1 MIEPRLDETIFGDR
15 PPPTT
20 RAERRSREPRD
31 RSGRT
36 RLAVL
41 LGVVLIVA
49 ALVFAFGALTPMVS
63 SFFSRNDYAGPGTGT
78 VEYTVE
84 EGATGS
90 QIAAGLAKL
99 DVIKTQ
105 SSFIEAANGNPSASN
120 SIQPGTYQLKKQ
132 MSAGEALA
140 ILGDPNARVS
150 TGITIPEGKWASEIY
165 ATLAKSTG
173 HKVADYE
180 KAANTVKLP
189 NGITAP
195 DQAKYR
201 LEGWLF
207 PKTYNF
213 SKQDSPKS
221 QLQRMVDETTQ
232 ELTDLKVPRAK
243 WERTLTLASIVEGES
258 SGKVDRGK
266 VARVVENRLV
276 DQTGLINGRLQM
288 DSTIHYIMQKRGNVE
303 TTDAERAQPD
313 PYNTYLNTGL
323 PPGPINNP
331 GVAAIEAAVSPDPG
345 SWLYFVTIDSN
356 TGETLFASTFEEHQ
370 RNIQKWQNTK

>member
-1 MIEPRLDETIFGDR
+1 MPGRRWPSSAT
-15 PPPTT
+15 PT
-20 RAERRSREPRD
+20 
-31 RSGRT
+31 
-36 RLAVL
+36 
-41 LGVVLIVA
+41 
-49 ALVFAFGALTPMVS
+49 
-63 SFFSRNDYAGPGTGT
+63 
-78 VEYTVE
+78 
-84 EGATGS
+84 
-90 QIAAGLAKL
+90 
-99 DVIKTQ
+99 
-105 SSFIEAANGNPSASN
+105 
-120 SIQPGTYQLKKQ
+120 
-132 MSAGEALA
+132 
-140 ILGDPNARVS
+140 RVS
-150 TGITIPEGKWASEIY
+150 TGITIPEGKWATEIY

-189 NGITAP
+189 NGMTAP
-195 DQAKYR
+195 EQAKYR

-213 SKQDSPKS
+213 NKQDSPKS

-258 SGKVDRGK
+258 SGNVDRGK

-276 DQTGLINGRLQM
+276 DQTGLINGKLQM
-288 DSTIHYIMQKRGNVE
+288 DSTIHYIIQKRGNVE
-303 TTDAERAQPD
+303 TTDAERGQPD

-331 GVAAIEAAVSPDPG
+331 GVAAIEAAVKPDPG

-370 RNIQKWQNTK
+370 RNIQKWQNSK